1 MDALSPSEAAPRG
14 AEGDARNDW
23 HKREF
28 STARNFLA
36 ARLID
41 VAVVFALF
49 AKDASSLLFHLFDRI
64 GFVFSGIGAS
74 FGQVRKGEQG
84 IDLFRLD
91 FLRRIDPGLDTFVR
105 IQRFAGFVR

>member
-1 MDALSPSEAAPRG
+1 MDAHSPGEAAPRG

-23 HKREF
+23 HKRES

-36 ARLID
+36 ARFIGF
-41 VAVVFALF
+41 AVVFALF
-49 AKDASSLLFHLFDRI
+49 AKDASSLLLHLFDRI

-74 FGQVRKGEQG
+74 FGQVREGKQG

-91 FLRRIDPGLDTFVR
+91 FLRRIDRELDVFV
-105 IQRFAGFVR
+105 